1 LLSGPRR
8 MCCLLY
14 RSFDLR
20 MHIGELVS
28 SGSTSAAVCSIMLS
42 SFTPVEA
49 TARLSFGDTHWIPR
63 LRVAHVLR
71 SHRSLS
77 CGPPTELWAAA
88 ALDGRLLLY
97 LTGRVCVALV
107 RTRCALSAASSSAIS
122 SDRSSW
128 LRLPPLMR
136 ARAAL
141 RRKES
146 PTSLAKDGTPV
157 CTYYFPLG
165 QDV

>member
-1 LLSGPRR
+1 

-63 LRVAHVLR
+63 LRDRVGSARL
-71 SHRSLS
+71 
-77 CGPPTELWAAA
+77 
-88 ALDGRLLLY
+88 AL
-97 LTGRVCVALV
+97 ASLV
-107 RTRCALSAASSSAIS
+107 RGVVDHLWTTDGALGCRFARWPAAYLPDWKGVRGFGA
-122 SDRSSW
+122 DAM
-128 LRLPPLMR
+128 RLECSFEQR
-136 ARAAL
+136 HF
-141 RRKES
+141 
-146 PTSLAKDGTPV
+146 V
-157 CTYYFPLG
+157 
-165 QDV
+165 

>member
-1 LLSGPRR
+1 

>member
-1 LLSGPRR
+1 MYSR
-8 MCCLLY
+8 
-14 RSFDLR
+14 
-20 MHIGELVS
+20 V
-28 SGSTSAAVCSIMLS
+28 MLS

-49 TARLSFGDTHWIPR
+49 TARLSFGDTHWILR
-63 LRVAHVLR
+63 LRDRVGSARLALASLVRGVVDHRR
-71 SHRSLS
+71 SFV
-77 CGPPTELWAAA
+77 WDAAS
-88 ALDGRLLLY
+88 LDGRLLLY
-97 LTGRVCVALV
+97 LTGRVCVDLV

-128 LRLPPLMR
+128 LRLPPLMQ